1 MPVAPYTREQIDL
14 IKRQVAVGATDDEL
28 KLFLYQCQRTG
39 LDALTRQIYAIKR
52 GGWMTIQVAIDGFR
66 LIAQRTGEYRGQ
78 VGPFWCGETGTW
90 SDVWL
95 SSAPPVAAKVG
106 VWRKDFAEPVWGVAR
121 TEAYA
126 ARNDRGQL
134 AGLWRTMPDTMI
146 AKCAEALALRKAF
159 PHELSGVY
167 TGDELEQADRVVD
180 HDTGEI
186 GPAPKPVPQP
196 AEVVHTVTVKILG
209 IVKRQVRDGVQQKF
223 VITSDDHTTYHTFS
237 LTVATTA
244 KAAQE
249 AGRAV
254 EITYADTKYGRMI
267 SALREANDHDVEP
280 SRCCKGRE
288 TTWRRTL
295 PTSGRLVD
303 SIRWPYWNGNSR
315 SKSATLPRLAN
326 I

>member
-1 MPVAPYTREQIDL
+1 VGTSSLATVAGAVAAVPYTREQIDL
-14 IKRQVAVGATDDEL
+14 IKRQVAVGVTDDEL

-39 LDALTRQIYAIKR
+39 LDSLTRQIYAIKR
-52 GGWMTIQVAIDGFR
+52 GGRLTIQTAIDGFR

-78 VGPFWCGETGTW
+78 VGPFWCGETGAW
-90 SDVWL
+90 ADVWL
-95 SSAPPVAAKVG
+95 AHDPPVAAKVG
-106 VWRKDFAEPVWGVAR
+106 VWRKEFAEPVWGVAR

-126 ARNDRGQL
+126 ARNERGQF

-180 HDTGEI
+180 VETGEI
-186 GPAPKPVPQP
+186 GPAPKPVAKPTGAAVQ
-196 AEVVHTVTVKILG
+196 TVTVKILG
-209 IVKRQVRDGVQQKF
+209 IVKRQVKDGVQQKF
-223 VITSDDHTTYHTFS
+223 VITSDDHTQYHTFS
-237 LTVATTA
+237 MTVATTA

-267 SALREANDHDVEP
+267 SALREANEPDVEP
-280 SRCCKGRE
+280 E
-288 TTWRRTL
+288 PVL
-295 PTSGRLVD
+295 
-303 SIRWPYWNGNSR
+303 
-315 SKSATLPRLAN
+315 
-326 I
+326 